1 MESLQ
6 SPDVALGALLV
17 VASVVDIRERIL
29 PDPLAYS
36 IALCSLL
43 SACMAEGIRG
53 MACNLFWGGFTGA
66 VVMLVELTW
75 RRIKGAPGIGGG
87 DIKLLLAC
95 MARDP
100 FWGLASFSVGL
111 IALAG
116 AGCALSRRS
125 LPLIPFF
132 TAASI
137 VTALWLG
144 PG

>member
-6 SPDVALGALLV
+6 PPDVALGALLV
-17 VASVVDIRERIL
+17 ASSVVDIRERIL
-29 PDPLAYS
+29 PDSLAYS

-53 MACNLFWGGFTGA
+53 MACNLFWGGLACA
-66 VVMLVELTW
+66 VVILVELAW
-75 RRIKGAPGIGGG
+75 RRGKGAPGSGGG
-87 DIKLLLAC
+87 DIKLLFAC
-95 MARDP
+95 MVRDP
-100 FWGLASFSVGL
+100 FWGLASFSLGL

-137 VTALWLG
+137 VTALRLG

>member
-1 MESLQ
+1 
-6 SPDVALGALLV
+6 
-17 VASVVDIRERIL
+17 
-29 PDPLAYS
+29 
-36 IALCSLL
+36 
-43 SACMAEGIRG
+43 
-53 MACNLFWGGFTGA
+53 MACNLFWGGFAGA

>member
-6 SPDVALGALLV
+6 PPDVALGALLV
-17 VASVVDIRERIL
+17 AASVVDIRERIL
-29 PDPLAYS
+29 PDSLAYS

-53 MACNLFWGGFTGA
+53 MECNIFWGGLACA
-66 VVMLVELTW
+66 VVMLVELAW
-75 RRIKGAPGIGGG
+75 RRGKGSPGIGGG

-95 MARDP
+95 MVRDP

-125 LPLIPFF
+125 LRLIPFF

-137 VTALWLG
+137 VTAQRLG